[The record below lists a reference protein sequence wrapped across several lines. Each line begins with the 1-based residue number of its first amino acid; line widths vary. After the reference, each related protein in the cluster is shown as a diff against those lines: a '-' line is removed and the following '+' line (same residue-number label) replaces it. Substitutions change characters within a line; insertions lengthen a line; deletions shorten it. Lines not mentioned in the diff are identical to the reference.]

1 MRPCSSTARACA
13 PECAGG
19 RRSNA
24 VPPAVDTRV
33 LRIRQGWKINNNDI
47 DTAVLQEALALDLHR
62 AMKVAE
68 LRKEAEQ
75 ALPTLTKA
83 ELAELLFE
91 QVGLNKRE
99 AKDMVETFFD
109 EIRNALERGES
120 VKLSGFG
127 NFQLRD
133 KPQRPGRNPKTGEE
147 IPITARRVVT
157 FHASQKLKG
166 MVEEANPASRT
177 A

>member
-1 MRPCSSTARACA
+1 M
-13 PECAGG
+13 
-19 RRSNA
+19 
-24 VPPAVDTRV
+24 
-33 LRIRQGWKINNNDI
+33 KITNNDV
-47 DTAVLQEALALDLHR
+47 DSTVLATLQR
-62 AMKVAE
+62 AMQVAQT
-68 LRKEAEQ
+68 RQAAEKD
-75 ALPTLTKA
+75 LPTLTKA

-166 MVEEANPASRT
+166 MVEETNPLAR
-177 A
+177 AA

>member
-1 MRPCSSTARACA
+1 MTQAGTTIMNDVNSAEFQSVLTADLSRAM
-13 PECAGG
+13 
-19 RRSNA
+19 
-24 VPPAVDTRV
+24 
-33 LRIRQGWKINNNDI
+33 
-47 DTAVLQEALALDLHR
+47 QEAQARTR
-62 AMKVAE
+62 AEKD
-68 LRKEAEQ
+68 
-75 ALPTLTKA
+75 LPTLTKA

-166 MVEEANPASRT
+166 MVEASDKNFVAQT
-177 A
+177 L

>member
-1 MRPCSSTARACA
+1 MNDVIST
-13 PECAGG
+13 EFQ
-19 RRSNA
+19 S
-24 VPPAVDTRV
+24 V
-33 LRIRQGWKINNNDI
+33 LSAD
-47 DTAVLQEALALDLHR
+47 LDR
-62 AMKVAE
+62 AMLVA
-68 LRKEAEQ
+68 RVRSQAEKD
-75 ALPTLTKA
+75 LPTLTKA

-109 EIRNALERGES
+109 EIRNSLERGES
-120 VKLSGFG
+120 VKLSGYG

-157 FHASQKLKG
+157 FHPSQKLKS
-166 MVEEANPASRT
+166 MVENIDVSSPLNEA
-177 A
+177 